1 MKNFIQI
8 GNKQI
13 EISDEIANNLKQ
25 QFSDKIEIDGEFTWY
40 KEKNKDLDFSKIKN
54 IADSANLQ
62 GCSSDMPSLKSI
74 GGFAELRGCSSDLSS
89 LKSIGSFADLRGCS
103 SDMPSLKSIGSS
115 ADLRGCSSDLFSLE
129 SIGGSAYLQGCSSD
143 LSSLKSIAD
152 SANLQGCSKEFVKSL
167 AKTLKKCGNIYI
179 EFKDEPLTLE
189 KFKEYADKL

>member
-89 LKSIGSFADLRGCS
+89 LESIGDSAYLQGCS
-103 SDMPSLKSIGSS
+103 SDLSSLKSIGSS

-129 SIGGSAYLQGCSSD
+129 SIGGSAYLQGCS
-143 LSSLKSIAD
+143 
-152 SANLQGCSKEFVKSL
+152 KEFKKSL
-167 AKTLKKCGNIYI
+167 AKTLKICGNIYVEFRDDAMSLK
-179 EFKDEPLTLE
+179 EFK
-189 KFKEYADKL
+189 KYADKL